1 MSQNLTTRRLSRR
14 ELLKLGSSA
23 AATLA
28 LAACTAPAVPAPAAA
43 PAAPAAAEATKAPAA
58 APAAKGPVEL
68 RLTFW
73 GDLADMP
80 TWKSGIDEWN
90 KVQPN
95 IKIKWENTPWTE
107 YWTKLQ
113 TEMAGGSTPDVT
125 GMVSMYSQQYIRQ
138 GTLLTL
144 DDFIAKEP
152 DVKMDD
158 FWPLIMKA
166 YKWQNKTFCLPYDL
180 STMCQMY
187 NKKMFDEAG
196 VKYPTEWTWD
206 EFLDATK
213 KMTKSTKGDGKI
225 DQFGY
230 ILPTFD
236 WTIDVPLGSNNAR
249 FISED
254 GMKCMLDTPEAIAT
268 LQWMADLRN
277 KHHVA
282 PTPGEA
288 GDIPLFETGKA
299 AITWGNPEF
308 VQNLV
313 QRVGPPRKNDKFL
326 WDVCFFPKKQQNA
339 NAVQGGS
346 FAIGKST
353 KAPNE
358 AWQFIKFYTSAP
370 VLEAMVGKPSRGIP
384 GRRSV
389 AQSLLTDTNPE
400 HQKFFLDAVDLPST
414 SVFIPAYQQ
423 AIDTMTK
430 YMDQVFLG
438 QMTAAEAGPKVVAEL
453 NPILQKTAAGA

>member
-1 MSQNLTTRRLSRR
+1 MSQGSTARRMSRR
-14 ELLKLGSSA
+14 ELLRFGSSA
-23 AATLA
+23 AAALA
-28 LAACTAPAVPAPAAA
+28 LAACAAPAPTAA
-43 PAAPAAAEATKAPAA
+43 PAAPAAPAAEATKPAAA
-58 APAAKGPVEL
+58 APAQGPVEL

-80 TWKSGIDEWN
+80 TWKWGIDQWTKAN
-90 KVQPN
+90 PN
-95 IKIKWENTPWTE
+95 IKIKWENTPWDQ

-113 TEMAGGSTPDVT
+113 TEVAGGTTPDVV

-138 GTLLTL
+138 GTLLPL
-144 DDFIAKEP
+144 DDYIAKEP

-166 YKWQNKTFCLPYDL
+166 YTWQNKRYCLPYDL

-187 NKKMFDEAG
+187 NKKLFDEAG
-196 VKYPTEWTWD
+196 VKYPVSWTWD
-206 EFLDATK
+206 EFLTATK

-236 WTIDVPLGSNNAR
+236 WTIDVPLGTNKAR

-254 GMKCMLDTPEAIAT
+254 GTKCLLDSKEAIET
-268 LQWMADLRN
+268 IQWMADLRN
-277 KHHVA
+277 KEHVA

-313 QRVGPPRKNDKFL
+313 QRVGPPRQNDKFL
-326 WDVCFFPKKQQNA
+326 WDVCYFPKKQQDA

-346 FAIGKST
+346 FSIGKST
-353 KAPNE
+353 KFSNE
-358 AWQFIKFYTSAP
+358 AWQFIKFYTSVP
-370 VLEAMVGKPSRGIP
+370 ILDEMVGKPSRGIP

-389 AQSLLTDTNPE
+389 ANSLLTDSNPE
-400 HQKFFLDAVDLPST
+400 HQKLFLDAVDLPST

-423 AIDTMTK
+423 SIDIMRK
-430 YMDQVFLG
+430 YVDQVFLG
-438 QMTAAEAGPKVVAEL
+438 QMTAAEACPKVVAEL
-453 NPILQKTAAGA
+453 DPILAKTASGA